1 MCAQVT
7 LASTWLSVDKTS
19 QLCQQS
25 THLHLQAAG
34 AAAAGLPLVPRL
46 QTAKKGTTASMIGSA
61 QVHDGDSAML
71 QTTLL
76 MLKPVM
82 IYIVVHKAS
91 V

>member
-1 MCAQVT
+1 MAN
-7 LASTWLSVDKTS
+7 LPVDKQS

-25 THLHLQAAG
+25 TYLHLQAAG
-34 AAAAGLPLVPRL
+34 AAAAAGLPPAPRL